1 MLGPCLSLLFFVLPV
16 RAQVDSADEEARNLY
31 EAGEEAFGAARYEAA
46 LEHFRA
52 SYELSHRPELLYNIG
67 ITADR
72 LGRND
77 EALEAFRG
85 YLASDAVDEARRP
98 DVEARVAALEQPAVP
113 AARSEPDPTTPIVLA
128 VTGGA
133 LVALSVVLIAV
144 GATEN
149 QLVQDAPPGASWAD
163 YAGHQDTATGLLWSG
178 GIAAGLGVGLV
189 LAGVVGLV
197 LPAPSSDVSLS
208 IGPAGLSVRG
218 RL

>member
-1 MLGPCLSLLFFVLPV
+1 MLGLCLSVLFFVLPV

-52 SYELSHRPELLYNIG
+52 SYALSHRPELLYNIG

-98 DVEARVAALEQPAVP
+98 DVEARVAALEHAATVP
-113 AARSEPDPTTPIVLA
+113 RAEPDPTTPIVLL

-133 LVALSVVLIAV
+133 LVVLSGVLIGV
-144 GATEN
+144 GITEN
-149 QLVQDAPPGASWAD
+149 QIVQGAPLGASWAD

-197 LPAPSSDVSLS
+197 LPAPPTEVAMS
-208 IGPAGLSVRG
+208 IGPGVLSLRG
-218 RL
+218 RF